1 VDAHKPTRTREAEAQ
16 EEMKTPDQTE
26 PTKQFF
32 LYWLDARKGE
42 IARFVSDG
50 EIEPPNINMTY
61 CSADKAEIEY
71 TSRVPSLGET
81 LKVNQKVELFNVNKE
96 VKDERGE
103 VPELPVVQ
111 TGDRGQ
117 GEMYPTS
124 GERGEHVEPGD
135 LPVAQSQGPEV
146 RDLAVEF
153 KSTVF
158 TNEELERRLNAV
170 KYPNGPEDKA
180 VIQEGLSWDF
190 VQTVTR
196 RTDWALACKLANAL
210 VHVGD
215 ICEKAVERMT
225 FYKFNDEAK
234 DEEIRWLRERLAQA
248 RNGHA

>member
-1 VDAHKPTRTREAEAQ
+1 
-16 EEMKTPDQTE
+16 MKTPDQTE

-32 LYWLDARKGE
+32 LCWLDARKGE
-42 IARFVSDG
+42 ISRFVADG

-61 CSADKAEIEY
+61 CSAEKAEIEY

-81 LKVNQKVELFNVNKE
+81 LRVVQKVELFNVNKE

-111 TGDRGQ
+111 EGGRGQ
-117 GEMYPTS
+117 GEVYPTAGTD
-124 GERGEHVEPGD
+124 GERSPQCQSGD

-190 VQTVTR
+190 VQTVTH

-234 DEEIRWLRERLAQA
+234 DEEIRWLREQLEKVREKKS
-248 RNGHA
+248 